1 MIKILTYN
9 IDCLPETIDLNDL
22 PWILRPIAW
31 IYKLFKNTT
40 LIKINDNHIS
50 YDKLNEIKEYLIKS
64 NADIIGVQEDFNY
77 HNDIYPKELYKSS
90 TYTGKIEIKNLKWLP
105 YPRFKAD
112 GINLFTNVRIIP
124 LFEHIIKWNK
134 SCGYIGHANDK
145 LTTKGFR
152 FYTLLIDNLY
162 YIYLY
167 IIHMDADFYNP
178 ENCSDVSKDI
188 SARKSQIRQLISFI
202 FERYYMSTRPSII
215 IGDTNSY
222 DKYKWDKD
230 NIKYFIQ
237 NINYDNNLEFKE
249 AVPDNYSDCDRI
261 FFINHRK
268 GKYKLKLEDCHF
280 DTSVNL
286 SDHYPLVA
294 TFDITS

>member
-40 LIKINDNHIS
+40 LIKINDNNIS

-77 HNDIYPKELYKSS
+77 HNNIYPKELYKDSIH
-90 TYTGKIEIKNLKWLP
+90 TGKIEIKNLKWFP

-112 GINLFTNVRIIP
+112 GINLFTNIRIIP

-162 YIYLY
+162 YIDLY
-167 IIHMDADFYNP
+167 IVHMDADF
-178 ENCSDVSKDI
+178 CI
-188 SARKSQIRQLISFI
+188 SNLSNVKNDLETRKSQLEQIVNHIKNHNHKNPILI
-202 FERYYMSTRPSII
+202 M
-215 IGDTNSY
+215 GDTNSY
-222 DKYKWDKD
+222 DKYEWDKE
-230 NIKYFIQ
+230 NIQSNLIDK
-237 NINYDNNLEFKE
+237 INLIPELTIKE
-249 AVPDNYSDCDRI
+249 AIPNNYRDCDKI
-261 FFINHRK
+261 FFVNNSNA
-268 GKYKLKLEDCHF
+268 KYKLELKECYLDI
-280 DTSVNL
+280 SVNL
-286 SDHYPLVA
+286 SDHYPLIA
-294 TFDITS
+294 IFDII

>member
-40 LIKINDNHIS
+40 LIKINDNNIS
-50 YDKLNEIKEYLIKS
+50 YNKLNEIKEYLIKS

-77 HNDIYPKELYKSS
+77 HNNIYPKELYKDSIH
-90 TYTGKIEIKNLKWLP
+90 TGKIEIKNLKWFP

-112 GINLFTNVRIIP
+112 GINLFTNIRIIP
-124 LFEHIIKWNK
+124 LFERIIKWNK

-162 YIYLY
+162 YIDLY
-167 IIHMDADFYNP
+167 IVHMDADFY
-178 ENCSDVSKDI
+178 I
-188 SARKSQIRQLISFI
+188 SNLSNVKNDLETRKSQLEQIVNHIKNHNHKNPILI
-202 FERYYMSTRPSII
+202 M
-215 IGDTNSY
+215 GDTNSY
-222 DKYKWDKD
+222 DKYEWDKK
-230 NIKYFIQ
+230 NIQSNLIDKINFIPELT
-237 NINYDNNLEFKE
+237 IKE
-249 AVPDNYSDCDRI
+249 AIPNNYRDCDKI
-261 FFINHRK
+261 FYINNVK
-268 GKYKLKLEDCHF
+268 CKYKLKLKECYLDI
-280 DTSVNL
+280 SVNL
-286 SDHYPLVA
+286 SDHYPLIA
-294 TFDITS
+294 TFDII